1 MKGYKKE
8 LTIIFL
14 VIFIDLL
21 GFGIIIPIIPYYL
34 EEFVTQPD
42 QIGKVIA
49 SMITVYSL
57 MQFIFSPI
65 WGRLSDRIGRRPIL
79 LMSLAGSAITHVI
92 FALGGNLTVLFVARI
107 LTGIFAATVPT
118 AMAYISDI
126 TPPEDRAKGMGI
138 VGAAFGLGFILGPAL
153 GGIVSG
159 FAGHRVPLLMAAGF
173 SMTAFTFAYLKLKET
188 VDTKNPVVRDYQR
201 FNLKNLYRALH
212 HPNLGILFLIFF
224 IVSTSFAN
232 FETIFALYLER
243 AFGYKAH
250 HAGYFFAMIGVIS
263 ATTQGLFI
271 GRLAKRFGEKRLIT
285 TATLILGVAF
295 ILFPFVH
302 VLAFFLI
309 IVAAIAFS
317 FGMHNPSVTAL
328 ISKNA
333 ARTEQGGIL
342 GINQSF
348 SSLGRVIGPL
358 WAGYFFD
365 KFGPEI
371 PFVSA
376 GLFILLA
383 MALSF
388 RLYGKSL
395 KESHQSIE
403 QQRAEVLP
411 ANHQKLD

>member
-1 MKGYKKE
+1 MKDYKKE

-21 GFGIIIPIIPYYL
+21 GFGVIIPIIPYYL
-34 EEFVTQPD
+34 EEFVTRPD
-42 QIGKVIA
+42 QVGKVIA
-49 SMITVYSL
+49 SMITIYSL

-79 LMSLAGSAITHVI
+79 LMSLAGSAVTHVI
-92 FALGGNLTVLFVARI
+92 FALGGNLTVLFVARV

-126 TPPEDRAKGMGI
+126 TPPEERARGMGI

-159 FAGHRVPLLMAAGF
+159 FAGYRVPLLMAAGL
-173 SMTAFTFAYLKLKET
+173 SLTAFIFAFVKLKET
-188 VDTKNPVVRDYQR
+188 VDTENPVTRDYRR

-224 IVSTSFAN
+224 IVTTSFAN

-243 AFGYKAH
+243 AFGYDSQ
-250 HAGYFFAMIGVIS
+250 HAGYFFAMIGIIS
-263 ATTQGLFI
+263 ATTQGVLI
-271 GRLAKRFGEKRLIT
+271 GKLAKRFGEKRLIT
-285 TATLILGVAF
+285 TATFILGSAF
-295 ILFPFVH
+295 LIFPFVH
-302 VLAFFLI
+302 ILGFFLLV
-309 IVAAIAFS
+309 VAAVAFG
-317 FGMHNPSVTAL
+317 FGMHNPSVAAL
-328 ISKNA
+328 VSKNA
-333 ARTEQGGIL
+333 AREEQGGIL
-342 GINQSF
+342 GLNQSF

-376 GLFILLA
+376 GAFILLA
-383 MALSF
+383 MLLSF
-388 RLYGKSL
+388 RLYGKDL
-395 KESHQSIE
+395 KESHQSVE
-403 QQRAEVLP
+403 KQSEEVAP
-411 ANHQKLD
+411 TMK